1 LAVDDDK
8 LYVTQSDGTVI
19 AMRQRDGAEVWRN
32 DKIRRRA
39 LSAPVVLGS
48 AIAIADYQG
57 YVHYLDKN
65 SGVFVARVRTTK
77 QRVSNPLVGAD
88 NIVVVLTDGGTLA
101 AFRAS
106 PRSAPAVVAEPAPE
120 ATPPSTESAAPAAIP
135 THPPP

>member
-1 LAVDDDK
+1 
-8 LYVTQSDGTVI
+8 
-19 AMRQRDGAEVWRN
+19 
-32 DKIRRRA
+32 
-39 LSAPVVLGS
+39 LSAPVVLGT

-101 AFRAS
+101 AFRAT
-106 PRSAPAVVAEPAPE
+106 PRTAPAAVAVPAPD
-120 ATPPSTESAAPAAIP
+120 AAPPSTESAAPAATP

>member
-1 LAVDDDK
+1 
-8 LYVTQSDGTVI
+8 
-19 AMRQRDGAEVWRN
+19 
-32 DKIRRRA
+32 
-39 LSAPVVLGS
+39 LSAPVVLGG

-101 AFRAS
+101 AFRAT
-106 PRSAPAVVAEPAPE
+106 PRAAPAAVAVPAPD
-120 ATPPSTESAAPAAIP
+120 AAPPSTESAAPAATP